1 VRRWLLR
8 EATNSGHPV
17 TWGNQWFGKRTG
29 LLSATYLP
37 HIVKHTARA
46 PQPYTGTALHWR
58 NGSNYQVSTVVRKWL
73 NWYFGHTT
81 PNLRPSGEYIS
92 AIASMPFTLRILSI
106 LTAAERRA
114 PKDPRGGIQWHRAIA
129 QSHHRSIAYNGDTAV
144 NATQELH
151 WHMR

>member
-1 VRRWLLR
+1 MGAKTYRQIRSGSPNTRQKYDVGCYGKP
-8 EATNSGHPV
+8 TNSAHLV
-17 TWGNQWFGKRTG
+17 TWGNQWFGKGTD

-46 PQPYTGTALHWR
+46 PQPYTGTTLHWR

-81 PNLRPSGEYIS
+81 PNLHPSGEYIS

-106 LTAAERRA
+106 LTLAERRA
-114 PKDPRGGIQWHRAIA
+114 PKDPRGVYSGTKQ
-129 QSHHRSIAYNGDTAV
+129 
-144 NATQELH
+144 
-151 WHMR
+151 